1 MYGGYFNSSSRKPGI
16 GVNAPIN
23 TDGKTALH
31 LAIEAGDSDAAVKL
45 LKIGANPNQQDGSGK
60 TPLFD
65 AISKQN
71 IDLVELLLEKGAT
84 FRVKDDTDATP
95 LDFAIE
101 QKCAIEF
108 IHQLKKLG
116 AQLTIPQDDN
126 KTSLHVAAIA
136 GRADLI
142 EYLAQ
147 SGLPLDQKDKDGKTA
162 LHLATEKGQHMV
174 MIKLIELGADATTRD
189 ENIKTPL
196 HHAAEQ
202 KDEIAVDILLAEQS
216 VRRTINKYKSYGEG
230 YTPLLA
236 AASSGHASIVE
247 KIAAVGGDVN
257 QIDLQNR
264 HSLFIAVEY
273 GHLECV
279 RSLIALGAETGKSR
293 KSTSNESYI
302 THWINNDHYNEILIE
317 LHKAGVSL
325 DLQDGSGFT
334 ALHKAADYNDT
345 NKVKALLN
353 LGANPNI
360 TNEFGKRPLD
370 LIMDNYT
377 YAFNDHIDL
386 LSLLLKKGADANISP
401 VADMRQ
407 APLHLA
413 AQHGRTP
420 MVQLLLQHKAII
432 DQRERNGTNMTPFL
446 TAAYFGHFESGM
458 ALANAGA
465 NTQIKDTLGRN
476 GLHLAAEGGSLEFVS
491 YMLDTAKLDIHAKDH
506 NGATALHAATALEK
520 TTIINLLLE
529 KGADPMLPDNK
540 GWTALHH
547 AANRDSAALLDIF
560 TQGVKGKNINWNAPT
575 QFGDETPLHI
585 AVSNGQD
592 NATTKLLELGANP
605 MLADKNGL
613 IPLHLAIL
621 HDREE
626 LAKTLLT
633 AMTTAKV
640 DIAAI
645 RENNGWFLPH
655 FAATRDNTEFMIQ
668 LANAG
673 CDMTAPTTTGDTPL
687 HIAARMGKTA
697 VLAYLVHQQ
706 GVDIGVR
713 NSAGLL
719 PLELAMQSKNKE
731 AFDILSKAH
740 ILRGDMPQLPTA
752 KPAAGIKPRK
762 P

>member
-1 MYGGYFNSSSRKPGI
+1 MYGSYFNSSSRKAGI
-16 GVNAPIN
+16 GVNAPVN

-31 LAIEAGDSDAAVKL
+31 LAIEAGDSDAATKL
-45 LKIGANPNQQDGSGK
+45 LKIGANPNQQDSSGK
-60 TPLFD
+60 SPLFD
-65 AISKQN
+65 AIAKQDIN
-71 IDLVELLLEKGAT
+71 LVELLLEKGAT
-84 FRVKDDTDATP
+84 FRIQDDTDATP

-101 QKCAIEF
+101 QKCAVEF
-108 IHQLKKLG
+108 IQQLKKLG

-126 KTSLHVAAIA
+126 KTSLHVAALA

-162 LHLATEKGQHMV
+162 LHLATEKGHHAV
-174 MIKLIELGADATTRD
+174 MIKLIALGADATARD

-202 KDEIAVDILLAEQS
+202 KDGIAVDILLAEQS

-230 YTPLLA
+230 FTPLLA
-236 AASSGHASIVE
+236 AASVGDAAIIE
-247 KIAAVGGDVN
+247 KITAVGGDVN

-279 RSLIALGAETGKSR
+279 RTLIELGADTGKSR
-293 KSTSNESYI
+293 KSTTNESYI

-317 LHKAGVSL
+317 LHKAGVNL

-334 ALHKAADYNDT
+334 ALHKAADYNDV

-377 YAFNDHIDL
+377 YSFNDHIDL
-386 LSLLLKKGADANISP
+386 LSLLVSKGADANISP
-401 VADMRQ
+401 VAQMRQ

-420 MVQLLLQHKAII
+420 MVQLLLQHKAIV

-446 TAAYFGHFESGM
+446 TSAYFGHFESGM
-458 ALANAGA
+458 ALAAAGA
-465 NTQIKDTLGRN
+465 NTQMKDSLGRT
-476 GLHLAAEGGSLEFVS
+476 GVHLAAEGGSLQFVS
-491 YMLDTAKLDIHAKDH
+491 YMLDTAKLNINAQDH
-506 NGATALHAATALEK
+506 SGSTALNAAITLEK
-520 TTIINLLLE
+520 TAIIGLLLE
-529 KGADPMLPDNK
+529 KGADHTLYDNS
-540 GWTALHH
+540 GWSALHH
-547 AANRDSAALLDIF
+547 AASRDSAGLLNVF
-560 TQGVKGKNINWNAPT
+560 TEKLNGNLDWNTPT
-575 QFGDETPLHI
+575 KLEGETPLHI
-585 AVSNGQD
+585 AVRGGHD
-592 NATTKLLELGANP
+592 NAIAKLLELGADP
-605 MLADKNGL
+605 LRTDKNNL
-613 IPLHLAIL
+613 MPLHHAIL
-621 HDREE
+621 NDREPVAE
-626 LAKTLLT
+626 TLINLMT
-633 AMTTAKV
+633 AAKV

-645 RENNGWFLPH
+645 RDNNGWSLLH
-655 FAATRDNTEFMIQ
+655 FAATRDNPQFMMK
-668 LANAG
+668 LVEAG
-673 CDMTAPTTTGDTPL
+673 CDITATQTTGDTPL
-687 HIAARMGKTA
+687 HVAARAGKTG
-697 VLAYLVHQQ
+697 VLHYLINQQ
-706 GVDIGVR
+706 GADIGVR
-713 NSAGLL
+713 NAAGLL
-719 PLELAMQSKNKE
+719 PLELAMQSKQKE
-731 AFDILSKAH
+731 AFDILAKAH
-740 ILRGDMPQLPTA
+740 ILRGDMPQLAPT